1 MKTLT
6 GLDNFSDLVYNFHI
20 KPRRCGVKLLF
31 IADVVGKTGLDAVC
45 RMLPGL
51 IGKYSPDLTVINGEN
66 VARGNGILPDEAERL
81 RYAGADVVTLGNHA
95 FRQTKVY
102 DFLDDCPWLIRPANY
117 PSAAHGKG
125 VASVDT
131 PKGKACVISLAGQI
145 GLEPV
150 DNPFYCADRILKSL
164 DPAPDFI
171 FVDFHAEATSEKR
184 ALGYYLDGRVNAVFG
199 THTHVQTADE
209 QILPKGTGYI
219 TDAGMTGA
227 ADSVLGVRTDRSIN
241 LFLTREYSPFEQAEG
256 RAMLNGVFF
265 DSDDSVITR
274 INLKD

>member
-1 MKTLT
+1 M
-6 GLDNFSDLVYNFHI
+6 
-20 KPRRCGVKLLF
+20 KLLF

-81 RYAGADVVTLGNHA
+81 RYAGADAVTLGNHA

-125 VASVDT
+125 IASVDT

-164 DPAPDFI
+164 DPVPDFI

-184 ALGYYLDGRVNAVFG
+184 ALGYYLDGRVDAVFG
-199 THTHVQTADE
+199 THTHVQTADAC
-209 QILPKGTGYI
+209 ILPKGAAYI
-219 TDAGMTGA
+219 SDVGMTGA
-227 ADSVLGVRTDRSIN
+227 IDSVLGVKIELAVQQFVTQIPVR
-241 LFLTREYSPFEQAEG
+241 FQHAEG
-256 RAMLNGVFF
+256 AAQLCAVVVEL
-265 DSDDSVITR
+265 DDKTGKAKNITR
-274 INLKD
+274 LQI